1 MPPPAN
7 PTVRLL
13 NWGGSVCVWTS
24 FVSDVS
30 FFLERAFFFGAV
42 TLLSII
48 TSEVPLAAKNDSK
61 LSRGRFQSPTG
72 SGFQLFPKSIV

>member
-30 FFLERAFFFGAV
+30 FFGAGILFWAV